1 VKQTNILAKS
11 KAQARADVHGMHV
24 THQKSLLSQH
34 VRLYKYAAKRVKLS
48 QPMQSLLDTQTLPKK
63 RPDANF
69 EMSQLQ
75 TTLALQ
81 LRPESAPLMTAT
93 YSKGN
98 FVKSTTA
105 LSLSERSHCY
115 MLHSATICHGTS

>member
-1 VKQTNILAKS
+1 MKLSTLLRFPGFSGSV
-11 KAQARADVHGMHV
+11 MHCAF
-24 THQKSLLSQH
+24 TSQK
-34 VRLYKYAAKRVKLS
+34 VRAKRVKLS

>member
-1 VKQTNILAKS
+1 MKLSTLLCFPGFSGTV
-11 KAQARADVHGMHV
+11 MHCAF
-24 THQKSLLSQH
+24 TSQK
-34 VRLYKYAAKRVKLS
+34 VRAKRVKLS
-48 QPMQSLLDTQTLPKK
+48 QPMQSIQTLPKE

-105 LSLSERSHCY
+105 LSLSLSEGSHCY